1 MLAVISI
8 EGQQF
13 ILLNGGPQFGFS
25 QAISFVVNCK
35 TQAEIDR
42 LWEELSEG
50 GETQACGWLR
60 DRFGVSWQ
68 IVPANLNELVG
79 GKNTAGAQRAM
90 AALLQMTKLDI
101 KELKRAHNQK

>member
-1 MLAVISI
+1 MMDSCYITTAR
-8 EGQQF
+8 GHADGNKQQPD
-13 ILLNGGPQFGFS
+13 GAAHVSG
-25 QAISFVVNCK
+25 
-35 TQAEIDR
+35 
-42 LWEELSEG
+42 
-50 GETQACGWLR
+50 LR
-60 DRFGVSWQ
+60 IGRSGVSWQ